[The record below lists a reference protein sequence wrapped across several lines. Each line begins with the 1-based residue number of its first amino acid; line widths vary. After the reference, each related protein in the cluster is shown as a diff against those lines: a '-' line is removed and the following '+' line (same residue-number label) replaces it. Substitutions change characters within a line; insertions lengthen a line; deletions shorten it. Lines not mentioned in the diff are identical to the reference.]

1 MRRRLPLLLCSGV
14 LLILCLLVLSW
25 TESRSAAPT
34 PVPSVPGGYYA
45 DAFTLYL
52 SAPDNGHIYYT
63 TDGSVPTEQSVRYE
77 NGISLKDRSSEPN
90 LYNAIQNVTTEWK
103 DYTPDPTPVE
113 KGTVI
118 RAVFINEWGISSDII
133 TQTYFV
139 GVEPPEQGYTLSLI
153 FNEEE
158 LFGPQG
164 IYVTGP
170 EYDDWYLNTDHSGE
184 APLPNF
190 QLDQEVVATAEL
202 LDSSGDIL
210 NQPVGLRIQGASA
223 RTYTKKRFTLV
234 ARQEYSGSEVF
245 DAPLY
250 DGITTHSVM
259 LKPSLPD
266 AIVAD
271 LVSDRAAAT
280 QKSIPVRVFL
290 NGEYWYDC
298 YMLERYDTHYF
309 RQNYNT
315 SHRILVKNGTVDSDC
330 YSDEEQYVYETYMD
344 WISKTDFSV
353 DANWEAFC
361 EQTDVQS
368 YIDFIVTNYYLGNT
382 DFNDRHNYVV
392 WHAPSQGE
400 RQTDAT
406 RWKWCLFDIDCL
418 EWRDGFA
425 LAGTP
430 AAVNT
435 FSLDDILD
443 IRDGSVFQALYSSP
457 AFRQQFVLSFM
468 DMVNN
473 NFAIP
478 RVEAILQKNGYS
490 LDWLDG
496 YFQKRPAYAAA
507 HLAEE
512 FRLTGSLET
521 VTVTTAASEMGTV
534 VVNTSPIDLS
544 SGTWS
549 GQYFTDYP
557 ITVTAI
563 AGDGYE
569 FIGWKGDANEA
580 SDSITLSVD
589 GGIRLEAVFEKRP

>member
-1 MRRRLPLLLCSGV
+1 MRRRIPLLLCSCV

-25 TESRSAAPT
+25 MEFRSTAPT
-34 PVPSVPGGYYA
+34 PVPSVSGGYYA
-45 DAFTLYL
+45 DAFTLHL
-52 SAPDNGHIYYT
+52 SAPDNGSIYYT
-63 TDGSVPTEQSVRYE
+63 TDGSVPSEQSTRYE
-77 NGISLKDRSSEPN
+77 NGIPLKNRSSEPN
-90 LYNAIQNVTTEWK
+90 LYNAIQNVTTEWQN
-103 DYTPDPTPVE
+103 YIPDSTPVE

-118 RAVFINEWGISSDII
+118 RAVFINKWGISSDIM

-139 GVEPPEQGYTLSLI
+139 GLESPKQGYTLSLI
-153 FNEEE
+153 FNDED
-158 LFGPQG
+158 LFGTQG

-170 EYDDWYLNTDHSGE
+170 EYDAWYLNTDHSTE
-184 APLPNF
+184 APLANF
-190 QLDQEVVATAEL
+190 QLDQEVIVTAEL
-202 LDSSGDIL
+202 LDNSGDVL

-223 RTYTKKRFTLV
+223 RTAVKKRFTLV
-234 ARQEYSGSEVF
+234 SRQEYSGIDVF

-250 DGITTHSVM
+250 EGITTHSVM
-259 LKPSLPD
+259 LKSSLPD

-271 LVSDRAAAT
+271 LVSDRAAAV

-290 NGEYWYDC
+290 NGEYWYDS

-309 RQNYNT
+309 RQNYNI
-315 SHRILVKNGTVDSDC
+315 SHRILVKNGMVDSDC
-330 YSDEEQYVYETYMD
+330 YSDEEQYVYESYMD
-344 WISKTDFSV
+344 WVSQTDFSV
-353 DANWEAFC
+353 DSNWESFR

-400 RQTDAT
+400 RQTAAT

-435 FSLDDILD
+435 FSLEEILD
-443 IRDGSVFQALYSSP
+443 IRDGSLFMALHNSP

-473 NFAIP
+473 NFSIP
-478 RVEAILQKNGYS
+478 RVEGILQKHGYGI
-490 LDWLDG
+490 DWLDG
-496 YFQKRPAYAAA
+496 YFQKRPSYAAA

-512 FRLTGSLET
+512 FQLTGSLET
-521 VTVTTAASEMGTV
+521 VTIHTAAPEMGTV
-534 VVNTSPIDLS
+534 VVNTSTINLS
-544 SGTWS
+544 SGDWS

-589 GGIRLEAVFEKRP
+589 GGICLEAVFEKRP